1 MANPGD
7 ESPTKEAATVLLR
20 VYINK
25 QYELTKN
32 FDITQ
37 DEWKLAELDKDEID
51 IDSLRED
58 IPQAFRKAKWI
69 KPLFKNEDEWEWK
82 IYSYDTK
89 TASVEIEDDDDL
101 QTEIDEFM
109 PSDPESGDEDDD
121 LNNTNKYLKLRVVF
135 FRSMG
140 FFIYNT

>member
-1 MANPGD
+1 MAD
-7 ESPTKEAATVLLR
+7 SDDDTEIIVR

-37 DEWKLAELDKDEID
+37 DVWKLSEID
-51 IDSLRED
+51 KEDISIDSLRED
-58 IPQAFRKAKWI
+58 IPQAFRRAKWI

-89 TASVEIEDDDDL
+89 SASVEIEDDDDL

-109 PSDPESGDEDDD
+109 PSDPESGDEDDEVT
-121 LNNTNKYLKLRVVF
+121 NTNKYLKLRVVF
-135 FRSMG
+135 SKGMSL
-140 FFIYNT
+140 YK